1 MIRAAIYAR
10 FSSEKQNERSIEDQI
25 ELCRTL
31 ANRQGY
37 TVVGTYEDRA
47 VSGASTANR
56 LGFLKMMRAAKN
68 GEFDVIVTEDVD
80 RISRDQADFHLALK
94 QLRFLNI
101 DLCTVTGIV
110 GQLEGSVRAMMGQLY
125 LENLAQKT
133 RRGLAGVVRDGRHA
147 GGRSYGYRAIPGQP
161 GRLVVEDTEAQIVR
175 RIFADYLKGDS
186 ARQIAVALNR
196 ERIPG
201 PRTGGWNASTISGSR
216 KRMNGILQ
224 NQLYAGRIVW
234 NRQSFI
240 KNPDTGKR
248 VSRPN
253 PEGEWM
259 TRDAEEL
266 RIVDDETF
274 AAVQRIKTQR
284 ANNWRYVRRPRHL
297 LSGLLKCGC
306 CGSGYVVMSKDKR
319 GLVIGCSRAK
329 ETGLCNNRRTLS
341 LNAIETRVIEGVE
354 KHLAAPDL
362 ISEYIREYHRTLQAM
377 RDGEGKRRTGLQ
389 RKLVEVEREL
399 EKVLDLLVKGLPTR
413 ALKNRLTKLEG
424 QREQI
429 EAEIEEI
436 PPSIVTLHPN
446 LAELYRRKVADL
458 KATLASLNPERRNEA
473 YVALREL
480 VEKIVIHPTGQYRPV
495 DIEIHGR
502 LAVSCGVPRRR
513 TFPCPRSLWEE
524 WLRG

>member
-68 GEFDVIVTEDVD
+68 GEFDVIVTEDMD

-186 ARQIAVALNR
+186 ARTDRRGAQPR
-196 ERIPG
+196 ED
-201 PRTGGWNASTISGSR
+201 SGAKDR
-216 KRMNGILQ
+216 
-224 NQLYAGRIVW
+224 
-234 NRQSFI
+234 
-240 KNPDTGKR
+240 
-248 VSRPN
+248 
-253 PEGEWM
+253 WM
-259 TRDAEEL
+259 EC
-266 RIVDDETF
+266 I
-274 AAVQRIKTQR
+274 
-284 ANNWRYVRRPRHL
+284 H
-297 LSGLLKCGC
+297 
-306 CGSGYVVMSKDKR
+306 
-319 GLVIGCSRAK
+319 
-329 ETGLCNNRRTLS
+329 
-341 LNAIETRVIEGVE
+341 
-354 KHLAAPDL
+354 H
-362 ISEYIREYHRTLQAM
+362 IR
-377 RDGEGKRRTGLQ
+377 
-389 RKLVEVEREL
+389 
-399 EKVLDLLVKGLPTR
+399 
-413 ALKNRLTKLEG
+413 
-424 QREQI
+424 
-429 EAEIEEI
+429 
-436 PPSIVTLHPN
+436 
-446 LAELYRRKVADL
+446 
-458 KATLASLNPERRNEA
+458 
-473 YVALREL
+473 
-480 VEKIVIHPTGQYRPV
+480 
-495 DIEIHGR
+495 
-502 LAVSCGVPRRR
+502 
-513 TFPCPRSLWEE
+513 
-524 WLRG
+524 